1 MELNKFSLFTGL
13 SSVQITKF
21 EKAITRKKFLK
32 NDEIIKEGDS
42 GDSLIFLLDGEVKIS
57 KPLTLVTNTN
67 DYDDREKELIT
78 LNSSFYPFFGDY
90 SLFTENNQRTANIV
104 ASSNGEIGVLMA
116 KDFFQI
122 CESDYQLGYLVI
134 KNITKN
140 ITSHVVKQGDDIL
153 KLTTAISLILEN

>member
-1 MELNKFSLFTGL
+1 MELNKFSLFKGL

-21 EKAITRKKFLK
+21 EKAITRKKVLE
-32 NDEIIKEGDS
+32 NDEIIKEGDV
-42 GDSLIFLLDGEVKIS
+42 GDSLIFLLEGEVKIS

-67 DYDDREKELIT
+67 DFDDREKEMIT
-78 LNSSFYPFFGDY
+78 LNASIYPFFGDY

-104 ASSNGEIGVLMA
+104 ASSDGEIGVLMA
-116 KDFFQI
+116 EDFFQI

-134 KNITKN
+134 KNLTEN
-140 ITSHVVKQGDDIL
+140 ITSHVVKQGVDIL

>member
-90 SLFTENNQRTANIV
+90 SLFTEAEKLLETQPILV
-104 ASSNGEIGVLMA
+104 
-116 KDFFQI
+116 QQ
-122 CESDYQLGYLVI
+122 QLLVEAEARR
-134 KNITKN
+134 
-140 ITSHVVKQGDDIL
+140 S
-153 KLTTAISLILEN
+153 